1 MPAASPDPTLPGN
14 RAISE
19 TPGADLLTESTFEL
33 GYDAVTAD
41 TVADETPAREVKRL
55 GIAFWVA
62 VGFLVVLVL
71 SAVLAPY
78 LPFVEDPNSTEF
90 ISELQTPPSSEH
102 WMGVDTIGRDVFS
115 RVIWGGRVSL
125 TIAALTVVFGLAL
138 GGTIGLTAGFYRG
151 FYEKFSVGALDIML
165 AFPPLILALALVSF
179 LSEPGTQNATL
190 FTVTLTLTV
199 LTVPAFAR
207 IARATTLSYAQ
218 REFVQASRTLGA
230 TKGRVLLR
238 EVFPNVV
245 PPMLSF
251 ALIVVA
257 VVIVGEG
264 TLSFLGLSVSS
275 PTPTWGSL
283 INDGRDYLDQAP
295 YISLFP
301 CLVMFLTLLA
311 FNYVGDVL
319 RRRFDVKEVSL

>member
-1 MPAASPDPTLPGN
+1 MPAASPDHLPGN
-14 RAISE
+14 PAMSE
-19 TPGADLLTESTFEL
+19 TPGGRLLTESTYEVQF
-33 GYDAVTAD
+33 DSVTSD
-41 TVADETPAREVKRL
+41 TVADEITPRREVKKL

-62 VGFLVVLVL
+62 GGFLVVLIGL
-71 SAVLAPY
+71 AVLAPY
-78 LPFVEDPNSTEF
+78 LPFVDDPSATDYLLEA
-90 ISELQTPPSSEH
+90 EEGPSVDH

-115 RVIWGGRVSL
+115 RVVWGGRVSL
-125 TIAALTVVFGLAL
+125 SIAFLTVLFGLAV
-138 GGTIGLTAGFYRG
+138 GGVVGLTAGFYGG
-151 FYEKFSVGALDIML
+151 FYEKLSVGSLDIML

-207 IARATTLSYAQ
+207 ISRATTLGFAQ

-238 EVFPNVV
+238 DIFPNIV

-251 ALIVVA
+251 ALVVVA

-283 INDGRDYLDQAP
+283 INDGRDYLDTAP
-295 YISLFP
+295 HISLFP

-319 RRRFDVKEVSL
+319 RRRFDVKEVAL

>member
-1 MPAASPDPTLPGN
+1 MPAASPDHLPGN
-14 RAISE
+14 PALSE
-19 TPGADLLTESTFEL
+19 TPGGRLITESQFEVSF
-33 GYDAVTAD
+33 DSVTAD
-41 TVADETPAREVKRL
+41 TVADEITPHRVVKKL
-55 GIAFWVA
+55 GVGFWIA
-62 VGFLVVLVL
+62 VGFLVLL
-71 SAVLAPY
+71 TSMAILAPY
-78 LPFVEDPNSTEF
+78 LPFVDEPNATDF
-90 ISELQTPPSSEH
+90 LLQAEAGPSYEH
-102 WMGVDTIGRDVFS
+102 WMGVDAIGRDVFS
-115 RVIWGGRVSL
+115 RVVWGARVSL
-125 TIAALTVVFGLAL
+125 SIAALTVAFGLAI
-138 GGTIGLTAGFYRG
+138 GGVVGLTAGFYG
-151 FYEKFSVGALDIML
+151 GLYEKISVGSLDIML

-207 IARATTLSYAQ
+207 IARATTLGFAQ

-238 EVFPNVV
+238 DIFPNVV

-257 VVIVGEG
+257 IVIVGEG

-283 INDGRDYLDQAP
+283 INDGRDYLDSAP
-295 YISLFP
+295 HISLFP
-301 CLVMFLTLLA
+301 CLIMFLTLLA